1 MIVLFSVVTILI
13 RLITCV
19 YAKEKIIFYKE
30 IKSLI
35 YIIYTFALFKLI
47 STSDFS
53 SYSNNFILFKE
64 IMRYDVTSSLFYRN
78 VIGNILLFI
87 PFGYMITDMLKQQVG
102 KCNIFIAGLVTT
114 VTSLST
120 EVIQMFIGRSFDIDD
135 IFLNFVGGIIGLKI
149 GGDIVV
155 DKACEIA
162 TIYGISKRVI
172 GLTIVAIGTALPEL
186 ITSII
191 ATIRKEECL
200 ATGNLIGSCIL
211 NSFFILGI
219 GAIIT
224 PLTFLSEFINNTLLL
239 AFSTLLIWLFSSFG
253 KKCITRW
260 NGIVLLTIF
269 SVYMISLF
277 K

>member
-1 MIVLFSVVTILI
+1 MIPDKVYEIIFDLFPMIVLFSVVTILI

-135 IFLNFVGGIIGLKI
+135 IFLNFVGGIIGFILFYLFHF
-149 GGDIVV
+149 
-155 DKACEIA
+155 
-162 TIYGISKRVI
+162 IYKK
-172 GLTIVAIGTALPEL
+172 LPERFHNNGFKL
-186 ITSII
+186 FCYLSICVAFI
-191 ATIRKEECL
+191 VL
-200 ATGNLIGSCIL
+200 
-211 NSFFILGI
+211 FILFY
-219 GAIIT
+219 T
-224 PLTFLSEFINNTLLL
+224 M
-239 AFSTLLIWLFSSFG
+239 
-253 KKCITRW
+253 R
-260 NGIVLLTIF
+260 
-269 SVYMISLF
+269 
-277 K
+277 